1 MNIHPTAIIDPSA
14 QIADD
19 VTIGPYSIIG
29 ANVTIG
35 SGCDIGPHVV
45 IKGHT
50 IIGKNNRIFQ
60 FATVGED
67 CQDKN
72 IKANKPF

>member
-1 MNIHPTAIIDPSA
+1 MTVIIGA
-14 QIADD
+14 
-19 VTIGPYSIIG
+19 YSIIG

-35 SGCDIGPHVV
+35 SGCDIGSHVV

-50 IIGKNNRIFQ
+50 TIGKNNRIFQ

-67 CQDKN
+67 CQDK
-72 IKANKPF
+72 KYKGEKTF